1 MFFTRK
7 PGEEEEI
14 SFRRRADI
22 SQQNRRTG
30 TSEKKPGEELLVL
43 SGKMDQ
49 RTGQYNI
56 SHLEKQ
62 GKIPF
67 QARLPLTEEEFQRT

>member
-7 PGEEEEI
+7 PGEERER

-22 SQQNRRTG
+22 SPPNRRTG
-30 TSEKKPGEELLVL
+30 TSEKKPGEKLLVL

-49 RTGQYNI
+49 RTGQYN
-56 SHLEKQ
+56 K
-62 GKIPF
+62 
-67 QARLPLTEEEFQRT
+67 

>member
-7 PGEEEEI
+7 PGEERER

-22 SQQNRRTG
+22 SQPNRRTG
-30 TSEKKPGEELLVL
+30 TSEKKPGEKLLVL

-49 RTGQYNI
+49 RTGQYN
-56 SHLEKQ
+56 K
-62 GKIPF
+62 
-67 QARLPLTEEEFQRT
+67 